1 MPDGEEQRRAPG
13 RVHLGT
19 PVSPGHISRPST
31 ANGSPHE
38 PEHYPVGESAW
49 PLPATARLVSPPRPP
64 RATISIGEFFA
75 VIRRRILAFLLC
87 FLLCVVA
94 AFGLYRVAAKKYD
107 AQSAVKVAPVTASGD
122 TGAAKDISTITESRI
137 VTSTAVAAEAR
148 KLLGYPGSPNSLLGH
163 VKVSSPLNSQLIYI
177 TYTAGTPKAAANGA
191 NAFAQAYLTYRKS
204 VGQANLADKAQLLK
218 GEIAALQAQL
228 RKLPANATSSQR
240 SALQRQI
247 DGLNDQLSAITTT
260 VVVPGQMVGVAQR
273 PSAPSS
279 PKKILYVG
287 AGILLGLIVGAVVA
301 VVRDRRDDGVHG
313 AEDLE
318 QILDAPVLATVATT
332 RPSAGPPVA
341 LAAAASG
348 RAEELDA
355 YRRTATKLRTPVLGR
370 GASAFLVA
378 RGGRGAEELA
388 PMNLAAMFARQ
399 NLQTALVT
407 SDAGLKAIET
417 LFGDWKPPR
426 TLEDGLTPVPALPDL
441 WVLALGYEDEIA
453 NVISSQR
460 AHIEDLL
467 DLVDIAIIDGVNVA
481 LASSPLA
488 LAQLSGA
495 TVVVASDSRTTHA
508 ELHRLVSELHQVG
521 AEPLGSMLFRRR
533 RFRLRRRRAAA
544 APVPAG
550 EHRSHRSEDATS
562 AKD

>member
-1 MPDGEEQRRAPG
+1 
-13 RVHLGT
+13 
-19 PVSPGHISRPST
+19 
-31 ANGSPHE
+31 
-38 PEHYPVGESAW
+38 
-49 PLPATARLVSPPRPP
+49 
-64 RATISIGEFFA
+64 
-75 VIRRRILAFLLC
+75 
-87 FLLCVVA
+87 
-94 AFGLYRVAAKKYD
+94 
-107 AQSAVKVAPVTASGD
+107 
-122 TGAAKDISTITESRI
+122 
-137 VTSTAVAAEAR
+137 
-148 KLLGYPGSPNSLLGH
+148 
-163 VKVSSPLNSQLIYI
+163 
-177 TYTAGTPKAAANGA
+177 
-191 NAFAQAYLTYRKS
+191 
-204 VGQANLADKAQLLK
+204 
-218 GEIAALQAQL
+218 
-228 RKLPANATSSQR
+228 
-240 SALQRQI
+240 
-247 DGLNDQLSAITTT
+247 
-260 VVVPGQMVGVAQR
+260 
-273 PSAPSS
+273 
-279 PKKILYVG
+279 
-287 AGILLGLIVGAVVA
+287 
-301 VVRDRRDDGVHG
+301 
-313 AEDLE
+313 
-318 QILDAPVLATVATT
+318 
-332 RPSAGPPVA
+332 
-341 LAAAASG
+341 
-348 RAEELDA
+348 
-355 YRRTATKLRTPVLGR
+355 
-370 GASAFLVA
+370 
-378 RGGRGAEELA
+378 
-388 PMNLAAMFARQ
+388 MNLAAMFARQ

-417 LFGDWKPPR
+417 LFGDWKPPK